1 MKLGNSEIYIS
12 YAWGGDSEK
21 LVNQI
26 DQEFQ
31 ERGVNFI
38 RDKKDLGFKGRIK
51 EFMRDIGKG
60 KFVIVVI
67 SDKYLKS
74 ANCMFELIEV
84 SKNGQFYQRILPI
97 LLQDAQIYDPV
108 KRLTYIQY
116 WENKINELSE
126 SMKSVNQ
133 ANLQG
138 IREELDFYTEI
149 RATIAKLADVLKDM
163 NTLTPDLHLKSNFE
177 SIFQSIKQV
186 LIDESATRAQNK
198 KSDMLPI
205 SLSETTIINPTPMIK
220 LATENDIGKD
230 IKIGGLYQGF
240 PLKVISSEW
249 ENYLHSGLVK
259 SGWLYSA
266 PISGISHAVAFFKIH
281 LSDSGTGY
289 IHILD
294 ASNPEHTIWLETGK
308 NFREEEKFSWNTN
321 KAATWYFEW

>member
-116 WENKINELSE
+116 WENKINEL
-126 SMKSVNQ
+126 
-133 ANLQG
+133 
-138 IREELDFYTEI
+138 
-149 RATIAKLADVLKDM
+149 
-163 NTLTPDLHLKSNFE
+163 
-177 SIFQSIKQV
+177 
-186 LIDESATRAQNK
+186 
-198 KSDMLPI
+198 
-205 SLSETTIINPTPMIK
+205 
-220 LATENDIGKD
+220 
-230 IKIGGLYQGF
+230 
-240 PLKVISSEW
+240 
-249 ENYLHSGLVK
+249 
-259 SGWLYSA
+259 
-266 PISGISHAVAFFKIH
+266 
-281 LSDSGTGY
+281 
-289 IHILD
+289 
-294 ASNPEHTIWLETGK
+294 
-308 NFREEEKFSWNTN
+308 
-321 KAATWYFEW
+321 